1 MIDPCN
7 FCDKKECPKI
17 CYKKHEYLWW
27 LLEVKEGKTMDKL
40 KPCPFCGSFDIEAT
54 KIDDTGEWY
63 LECGDCGIEQPL
75 YKNFADAVNAWNRR
89 AGDA

>member
-1 MIDPCN
+1 
-7 FCDKKECPKI
+7 
-17 CYKKHEYLWW
+17 
-27 LLEVKEGKTMDKL
+27 MDKL
-40 KPCPFCGSFDIEAT
+40 KPCPFCGSFEIEAT

-89 AGDA
+89 ASDA